1 VPESQ
6 IQIKQKYKEVF
17 MVIPEMDE
25 NKNSEKKQ
33 IILKKQESFKVN
45 AKEQVDAKVEIKLEK

>member
-1 VPESQ
+1 MPESQ

-45 AKEQVDAKVEIKLEK
+45 AKEQVDAKVEIK

>member
-1 VPESQ
+1 MPESQ